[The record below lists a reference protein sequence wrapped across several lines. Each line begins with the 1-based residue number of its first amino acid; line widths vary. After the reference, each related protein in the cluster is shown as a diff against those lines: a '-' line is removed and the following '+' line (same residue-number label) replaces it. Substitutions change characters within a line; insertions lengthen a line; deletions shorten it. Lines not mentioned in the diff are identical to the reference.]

1 MGCSPL
7 PTKDLYK
14 DVQGRQSY
22 MNVYCVRIGYGFE
35 RVIRR
40 NIETPLH
47 TNIYYTY
54 KQISRQSRIKTNA
67 QVQIAHL
74 SSQAGHTRTRRVRI
88 RTYTY
93 ETTRPLYNICY
104 NRYHYQKAEGLV
116 RVPTPP
122 HTHPIASVYPHEP
135 DTDTETDSSRKLTS

>member
-1 MGCSPL
+1 MQSTSHQRSLQGCTGSPIIYECVL
-7 PTKDLYK
+7 
-14 DVQGRQSY
+14 RA
-22 MNVYCVRIGYGFE
+22 NRVRI
-35 RVIRR
+35 RTRDTTKHR
-40 NIETPLH
+40 NPS
-47 TNIYYTY
+47 TY
-54 KQISRQSRIKTNA
+54 KHKLYIQADILPGRIKTNA

-74 SSQAGHTRTRRVRI
+74 SSQAGHTRTRRIRI